1 MCEVRLLPFL
11 ERVLASSLR
20 MSVICGAQNGMR
32 RCRLFFVTQ
41 ERVQLLTGMVGV
53 GMATDEPSGDTC
65 EMITLPQGR
74 TAILLSDG
82 MGCGK
87 EASGDSTEAISLL
100 KELLLSGFDAQMA
113 VKTVNSLLLLRT
125 ERERFPTADVLI
137 INKYTGEADFIKI
150 GAPPAFIK
158 RQSEVLVVKDDTLP
172 LGAMVEVSGQPI
184 RIPLENGDYI
194 VMMSDGAI
202 DIPEERLPNGH
213 TKESWVRSR
222 IRLFSGK
229 SPQSL
234 AEHLLEMA
242 MRLSGRT
249 LRDDMTVIAVKIKT
263 VSRIG

>member
-1 MCEVRLLPFL
+1 
-11 ERVLASSLR
+11 

-53 GMATDEPSGDTC
+53 GRLADEPSGDTC

-74 TAILLSDG
+74 TAILVSDG

-87 EASGDSTEAISLL
+87 EASDDSAEAITLL
-100 KELLLSGFDAQMA
+100 KELLVAGFDAQTA
-113 VKTVNSLLLLRT
+113 VKTVNSLLLLRKD
-125 ERERFPTADVLI
+125 RERFPTADVLI
-137 INKYTGEADFIKI
+137 INKYTGEADFIKL
-150 GAPPAFIK
+150 GTPPSFIK
-158 RQSEVLVVKDDTLP
+158 RQSEVIVIKDDTLP
-172 LGAMVEVSGQPI
+172 LGALAEVGSEPI
-184 RIPLENGDYI
+184 RIPLENDDYI
-194 VMMSDGAI
+194 VMMTDGAI
-202 DIPEERLPNGH
+202 DIPEERLPSGH

-222 IRLFSGK
+222 IRLFSGN
-229 SPQSL
+229 SPQAL